1 MNIFSLD
8 DISAFEKVW
17 NGLSKNNKPPINPA
31 DSVIKPDAD
40 SVIKPDADIPP
51 QDWDLFTRLFGP
63 KNK

>member
-40 SVIKPDADIPP
+40 IPP